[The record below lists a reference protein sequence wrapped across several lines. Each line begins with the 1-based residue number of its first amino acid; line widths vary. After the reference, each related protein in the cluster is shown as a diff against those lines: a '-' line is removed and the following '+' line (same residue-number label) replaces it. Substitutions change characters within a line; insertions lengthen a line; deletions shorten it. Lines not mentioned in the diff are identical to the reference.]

1 MYNSDRTKYSRSP
14 GVGRDTTDRNDAPD
28 DSFESSGVLIPST
41 IQKEIPMKIRSLSV
55 RLLIVVMLTF
65 TVMAFLPNPVLQEPG
80 PVLTEG
86 QLVTI
91 GFVASA
97 ALWVLRV
104 LASRGYQLPKE
115 VIAIG
120 LYVIS
125 FGLAVSFTA
134 LTFPPF
140 PPYTDPASFVGA
152 LLAYAGSLLALASP
166 VAGMAY
172 LIYNVLLKRVLESMF
187 PTVKVK
193 G

>member
-1 MYNSDRTKYSRSP
+1 MMRPMTQTSHRAHLFHPQFHKENS
-14 GVGRDTTDRNDAPD
+14 
-28 DSFESSGVLIPST
+28 
-41 IQKEIPMKIRSLSV
+41 MKFKLSLV
-55 RLLIVVMLTF
+55 HLLLITVSLFALTL
-65 TVMAFLPNPVLQEPG
+65 MAFAPMPGLQESG

-86 QLVTI
+86 QLVVI
-91 GFVASA
+91 GLVASA

-104 LASRGYQLPKE
+104 LASRGYQPPKE

-134 LTFPPF
+134 LTLPSFPPF
-140 PPYTDPASFVGA
+140 NDAPTFIAAVFLYI
-152 LLAYAGSLLALASP
+152 GSLLQIASP

-187 PTVKVK
+187 PAAKL
-193 G
+193 